1 MANNINVALI
11 SVMIVGALAWTN
23 QDKLKEQWQKLRPT
37 STPVATQT
45 TVYTWK
51 DKDGTIHYSNTPDSQ
66 KASTTMVDT
75 GKISRLEPLPEPKK
89 AAKHDD
95 KLVLEK
101 VREDMIKT
109 RDKMQEAR
117 EKQMMQQIER

>member
-1 MANNINVALI
+1 MANNINILLI
-11 SVMIVGALAWTN
+11 SVVVVGALAWTN
-23 QDKLKEQWQKLRPT
+23 QDKLKEQWQKMRPT
-37 STPVATQT
+37 SAPVASQT

-75 GKISRLEPLPEPKK
+75 GKISRLEPLPQSKQTTKQE
-89 AAKHDD
+89 D
-95 KLVLEK
+95 KLLLEK